1 MKNVQGKK
9 LTRRGLPSEVRLSL
23 KVSQAKKAEEIV
35 VLDLRGIASF
45 TDYFLIMSGNSIR
58 QNIAI
63 YQAIEERLGREGV
76 FPLGVEGE
84 INGEWVL
91 MDYGHFIIHIF
102 SRRARDYYSLEKLWQ
117 DAPSLSLKP

>member
-45 TDYFLIMSGNSIR
+45 TDYFVIMSGNSIR